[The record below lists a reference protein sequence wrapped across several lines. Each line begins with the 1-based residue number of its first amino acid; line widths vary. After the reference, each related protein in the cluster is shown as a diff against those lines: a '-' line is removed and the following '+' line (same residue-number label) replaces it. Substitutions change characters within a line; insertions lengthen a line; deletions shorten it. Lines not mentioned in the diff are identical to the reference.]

1 MNGWLIYNKTDA
13 RENGSYIQWMIAEA
27 KKQNLAVNLVLRED
41 ISTGIF
47 ANQQEIRLHNQPVVL
62 PHFAMVRTIDPLL
75 SLHLESAGV
84 KTFNSAYISTMCN
97 HKSMTH
103 YELNRLGIPMVD
115 SLFVKK
121 EALPDR
127 APSTFRS

>member
-13 RENGSYIQWMIAEA
+13 CENGSYIQWMIAEA

-47 ANQQEIRLHNQPVVL
+47 ANQQEIRLHNQPVAL

-84 KTFNSAYISTMCN
+84 KTFNSAYISNKIGRASC
-97 HKSMTH
+97 S
-103 YELNRLGIPMVD
+103 ERL
-115 SLFVKK
+115 
-121 EALPDR
+121 
-127 APSTFRS
+127 